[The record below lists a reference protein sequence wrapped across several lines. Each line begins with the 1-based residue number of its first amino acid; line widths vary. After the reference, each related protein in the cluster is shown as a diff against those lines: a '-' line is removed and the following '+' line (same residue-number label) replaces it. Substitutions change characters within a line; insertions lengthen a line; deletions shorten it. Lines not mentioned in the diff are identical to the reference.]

1 MSKHSEEAKLNFING
16 QNCAQ
21 AVFSA
26 FSDITGFD
34 KDAAYR
40 LSSSFGGGIGRLREV
55 CGALSGALMVLG
67 WLEGTY
73 PVTDG
78 EAKAAHYRDIQE
90 IARRFEAEAGSIKC
104 WKILGIPEGPQEP
117 VPEYHTP
124 EYLAKRPCPRC
135 CEIAARVLDEFLE
148 EREKKSV

>member
-1 MSKHSEEAKLNFING
+1 MSRHSQTAKDNFING

-26 FSDITGFD
+26 FCDITGFD
-34 KDAAYR
+34 SDIAYR
-40 LSSSFGGGIGRLREV
+40 VSSSFGGGMGRLREV

-67 WLEGTY
+67 MLEGTY

-78 EAKAAHYRDIQE
+78 EAKAEHYRKIQE
-90 IARRFEAEAGSIKC
+90 IARRFEEEIGSIKC
-104 WKILGIPEGPQEP
+104 WKILGLPEGPSVP

-124 EYLAKRPCPRC
+124 EYLASRPCPGC
-135 CEIAARVLDEFLE
+135 VEAAARILDEFLDE
-148 EREKKSV
+148 TSKREA

>member
-1 MSKHSEEAKLNFING
+1 MSKRSQEAKDNFING
-16 QNCAQ
+16 MNCAQ

-26 FSDITGFD
+26 FGDVTGFD
-34 KDAAYR
+34 KETSYR
-40 LSSSFGGGIGRLREV
+40 ISSSFGGGIGRLREV

-78 EAKAAHYRDIQE
+78 EAKAEHYRMIQE
-90 IARRFEAEAGSIKC
+90 IAKRFENEIGSIKC
-104 WKILGIPEGPQEP
+104 WKILGIPEGPSVP

-124 EYLAKRPCPRC
+124 EYLATRPCPGC
-135 CEIAARVLDEFLE
+135 VEAAARILDEFLE
-148 EREKKSV
+148 ERAKKDV